1 MLEICSLEG
10 AVRAINQLAIVQTL
24 GCPTCGSDLL
34 ATTDES
40 RQCRKLRLDH
50 LKRVDLVTS
59 VILCHSTMLEDTET
73 LDAVFSFLSQ
83 IDLPTGFDDETHG
96 MPEFSEISHEDELRL
111 NALCGEGPAS
121 SEDSVLEKPKRVRI
135 SRKQQI
141 DSLRGEV
148 QELNDHLQSL
158 LPQGPPGSTMGM
170 KRQKM
175 LDVGV
180 PDDNAQVFE
189 EMLQDTDELYV
200 GVDELFLAKGLYDL
214 PCPGR
219 RRDVK
224 RNVTNGLFLELL
236 HLHVV
241 PFAFH
246 RRPEMLFRG
255 SLFDSETA
263 IFDSLRVELE
273 TQYQQSDSVFQSA
286 GIAHFEG
293 YIMCPAALR
302 STTNSHDEI
311 LVNAEC

>member
-1 MLEICSLEG
+1 ML
-10 AVRAINQLAIVQTL
+10 Q
-24 GCPTCGSDLL
+24 
-34 ATTDES
+34 
-40 RQCRKLRLDH
+40 
-50 LKRVDLVTS
+50 
-59 VILCHSTMLEDTET
+59 
-73 LDAVFSFLSQ
+73 
-83 IDLPTGFDDETHG
+83 
-96 MPEFSEISHEDELRL
+96 
-111 NALCGEGPAS
+111 
-121 SEDSVLEKPKRVRI
+121 
-135 SRKQQI
+135 
-141 DSLRGEV
+141 
-148 QELNDHLQSL
+148 
-158 LPQGPPGSTMGM
+158 MGM